1 MRILREGQRRRA
13 ICPNCEGIVEIRYE
27 YRTIHLEESDLDVEN
42 VLVGVCEECDEVVSI
57 PAQSTPKLKQ
67 ARARK
72 EESLEARVPQHLDDI
87 VYIIADRLDVSAKHL
102 RSALLRYYFN
112 EVRLNKATARRVFRL
127 ACSDLARG
135 KQDARISLRIAPEL
149 HTATWCAATEAG
161 FRTRADLV
169 RGILLAAKEDVL
181 EGRAKSR
188 RKELERIAA
197 AI

>member
-1 MRILREGQRRRA
+1 MRILREGDRGRA
-13 ICPNCEGIVEIRYE
+13 ICPNCDGRVEIRYE
-27 YRTIHLEESDLDVEN
+27 YRTVHLEESDLDVEN

-67 ARARK
+67 ARATK
-72 EESLEARVPQHLDDI
+72 DETLEARVPQHLDDI
-87 VYIIADRLDVSAKHL
+87 VYLIADKLDVSARHL

-112 EVRLNKATARRVFRL
+112 EVRQNKATARRVFRL
-127 ACSDLARG
+127 ASSDLARG

-149 HTATWCAATEAG
+149 HTATWCAATEVG

-169 RGILLAAKEDVL
+169 RGVLLAAKEDVI

-188 RKELERIAA
+188 SKELERVAA
-197 AI
+197 AV